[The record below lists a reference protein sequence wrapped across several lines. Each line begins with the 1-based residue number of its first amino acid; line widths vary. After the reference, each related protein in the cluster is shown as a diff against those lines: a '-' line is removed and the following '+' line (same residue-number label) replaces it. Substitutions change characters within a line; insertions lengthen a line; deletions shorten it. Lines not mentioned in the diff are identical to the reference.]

1 MELISGA
8 NVRYFESSKREE
20 EWDLANVRMQ
30 AIMENDTISISDKL
44 NLYKK
49 LRLAGVVEE
58 TWLRRFVKFIYAT
71 APTDVKTAAIRSRVS
86 TPSKKDAK
94 KSVKSVSK
102 KSTGFDKES
111 SNAKPSLHI
120 QNSSPMDDIEDNS
133 ANNSTDDVNSG
144 PSGQNSAPVS
154 AALIQRLLEEAEL
167 NATGVS
173 PFPVHQFDKNFAMG
187 RVAPLSF
194 MHSLLAQTYFRPYL
208 VDVISNIASSISQ
221 LRVPDKFHGKKYSS
235 LFVYL
240 LQKNI
245 LPLGLYRGALR
256 WKRFTA
262 SSGMGSM
269 SNLGTSIPPLPY
281 VYTNPRQFD
290 LVDKDDMVFI
300 LNFAK

>member
-44 NLYKK
+44 NLYKN

-58 TWLRRFVKFIYAT
+58 TWLRRFIKFIYAT
-71 APTDVKTAAIRSRVS
+71 APNESKTIRHEPKKLDLPKKVK
-86 TPSKKDAK
+86 KE
-94 KSVKSVSK
+94 SVRSVSNK
-102 KSTGFDKES
+102 LADIDKES
-111 SNAKPSLHI
+111 PIDRHKLVI
-120 QNSSPMDDIEDNS
+120 QNSAPIDDMDENISADEFNS
-133 ANNSTDDVNSG
+133 SSSN
-144 PSGQNSAPVS
+144 QNSAPVS

-173 PFPVHQFDKNFAMG
+173 PFPVHHFDKNFAMG

-208 VDVISNIASSISQ
+208 VDIISNLASSITQ

-235 LFVYL
+235 LLVYL
-240 LQKNI
+240 LRKNI
-245 LPLGLYRGALR
+245 LAIGLYRGALR

-262 SSGMGSM
+262 SNGMGSISNM
-269 SNLGTSIPPLPY
+269 SATIPPLPY

-300 LNFAK
+300 LNLAK